1 MASSGKSSRSSA
13 RFPDLAGRIHAR
25 LAAIVPPG
33 ATLLVG
39 LSGGVDSIVLLDCL
53 QRVAPRLRAR
63 LAALHINHQLSPNA
77 NSWERF
83 CRRHCRAR
91 EIPFASAR
99 VVVPR
104 GESMEAAA
112 RAARYSVLSR
122 QRADFIVLAQHQ
134 DDQVETLLLQLLRG
148 AGVRGLAAM
157 PLLRRAEGGGLRAE
171 GKKKRAG
178 ERNTSSLIPHP
189 SPLQILRPMLDVARA
204 EILAY
209 ARARR
214 LEWIEDESNANTD
227 FRRNFLRQRVLPAVA
242 RGFPAYRSTVA
253 RAAGHLAEASELLD
267 ELAAQDGAGSIE
279 DGTLAVDALGRLSNA
294 RARNLLRFF
303 IGSCGVLLPG
313 TERLDEALR
322 QALTARQDARV
333 VIELEGAS
341 LRRYQGRLHAVPA
354 LRALPRSYARPW
366 RGEREME
373 LAELGGVLSMVRTR
387 GKGIS
392 IARLGRAPVTVRL
405 RRGGESLQP
414 DCRRPRR
421 SLKNLLQEGEIA
433 PWLRDRLP
441 LVFCGVDLV
450 WAPGIGLDC
459 AFQAQNGEA
468 ALRPTWHPAAAGR
481 SRRSP
486 REVATGADGS
496 MVGSGGAKC

>member
-1 MASSGKSSRSSA
+1 
-13 RFPDLAGRIHAR
+13 
-25 LAAIVPPG
+25 
-33 ATLLVG
+33 
-39 LSGGVDSIVLLDCL
+39 
-53 QRVAPRLRAR
+53 
-63 LAALHINHQLSPNA
+63 
-77 NSWERF
+77 
-83 CRRHCRAR
+83 
-91 EIPFASAR
+91 
-99 VVVPR
+99 
-104 GESMEAAA
+104 
-112 RAARYSVLSR
+112 
-122 QRADFIVLAQHQ
+122 
-134 DDQVETLLLQLLRG
+134 
-148 AGVRGLAAM
+148 
-157 PLLRRAEGGGLRAE
+157 
-171 GKKKRAG
+171 
-178 ERNTSSLIPHP
+178 
-189 SPLQILRPMLDVARA
+189 MLDVTRA

-303 IGSCGVLLPG
+303 IASCGVLLPG

-366 RGEREME
+366 RGERAME
-373 LAELGGVLSMVRTR
+373 LAELGGVLAMERTR

>member
-148 AGVRGLAAM
+148 AGVRGLASM

-189 SPLQILRPMLDVARA
+189 SPLQILRPMLDVTRA

-214 LEWIEDESNANTD
+214 LEWIEDESNANVD
-227 FRRNFLRQRVLPAVA
+227 IRRNFLRHRVLPVVA
-242 RGFPAYRSTVA
+242 REFPSYRSTVA
-253 RAAGHLAEASELLD
+253 RAARHLAEASELLD
-267 ELAAQDGAGSIE
+267 ELAVQDGAGFID
-279 DGTLAVDALGRLSNA
+279 DGTLAVDALRRLSNP
-294 RARNLLRFF
+294 RARNLLRYFLA
-303 IGSCGVLLPG
+303 SRSAVLPG
-313 TERLDEALR
+313 AERLEEALR
-322 QALTARQDARV
+322 QALTARRDARV
-333 VIELEGAS
+333 LVELDGAT
-341 LRRYQGRLHAVPA
+341 LRRYKGRLHVVPA
-354 LRALPRSYARPW
+354 FHPLPRSYARPW

-373 LAELGGVLSMVRTR
+373 LVELGGVLSLKRTR

-392 IARLGRAPVTVRL
+392 IARLRRSPVTVRL
-405 RRGGESLQP
+405 RVGGEVLQP

-421 SLKNLLQEGEIA
+421 SLKNLLQEGEVA
-433 PWLRDRLP
+433 PWLRDRVP
-441 LVFCGVDLV
+441 LVFCGRDLAWV
-450 WAPGIGLDC
+450 AEIGVDC
-459 AFQAQNGEA
+459 AFQARRGEA
-468 ALRPTWHPAAAGR
+468 ALIPVWQPSTTTPSAA
-481 SRRSP
+481 
-486 REVATGADGS
+486 
-496 MVGSGGAKC
+496 